1 MQGHMKQVSMGLL
14 NSYRKQDHVES
25 TEEAGPVWAYIKQP
39 YMRLQ
44 EAGLCG
50 ASGSRPMW
58 GYRKQAYVGE
68 NSTHKHKRSN
78 YSLLVGP

>member
-1 MQGHMKQVSMGLL
+1 MGL
-14 NSYRKQDHVES
+14 H
-25 TEEAGPVWAYIKQP
+25 AYIKQP